1 MSVIGPGL
9 ECKLVGM
16 RQILFEFLHKSK
28 QKFSPLTPI
37 IHTCL
42 SRFRCTVTRNI
53 IPFNLDFVFTELF
66 SVKCPRGMK
75 YDMTQK
81 DCLACPIGYTS
92 EQESSLNCTKCP
104 EKKSTRKEGSKTCEG
119 KHDAVG

>member
-37 IHTCL
+37 IHICV
-42 SRFRCTVTRNI
+42 S
-53 IPFNLDFVFTELF
+53 PGFVAL
-66 SVKCPRGMK
+66 
-75 YDMTQK
+75 
-81 DCLACPIGYTS
+81 
-92 EQESSLNCTKCP
+92 
-104 EKKSTRKEGSKTCEG
+104 
-119 KHDAVG
+119 

>member
-1 MSVIGPGL
+1 M
-9 ECKLVGM
+9 
-16 RQILFEFLHKSK
+16 
-28 QKFSPLTPI
+28 
-37 IHTCL
+37 CL

-119 KHDAVG
+119 KHDAVGQGAIFNVVLSFSSLSIGLFVCFCFNLFPFLVEIVFP